1 MVAQFWIPLHA
12 WFYLHPDE
20 HLGRSIDVSLDV
32 ENANRETDTAES
44 TNKSTQREHIWRDKW
59 RNRRLDILL
68 PRHLCRL
75 CRRHCLHG
83 RDGFHGAHCGR
94 AISLGF
100 RIRACRWQQFLSY
113 VTGWICVLG
122 WQTGITSIA
131 FLTSSQI
138 QSLVVINNPSY
149 VFERWH
155 TTLLILLVSFF
166 AIIFNTYLAKRLPL
180 VEGIIL
186 VLHICGFF
194 AILIPLWVMAPRST
208 ASEVFGTFNN
218 GGGWSSIGLS
228 ILVGMLSPVFTF
240 IGPDSATHV
249 SFWPFS
255 CRNGSDSCRCRK
267 KSRTPRSHSPA
278 P

>member
-1 MVAQFWIPLHA
+1 MPKTQIERPTKQKALTNRPSASTFGVINGGTAGLIYCYLGTFVGFVAVIASMAEMASMAPTAGGQYHW
-12 WFYLHPDE
+12 
-20 HLGRSIDVSLDV
+20 VS
-32 ENANRETDTAES
+32 EFAPA
-44 TNKSTQREHIWRDKW
+44 
-59 RNRRLDILL
+59 
-68 PRHLCRL
+68 
-75 CRRHCLHG
+75 G
-83 RDGFHGAHCGR
+83 G
-94 AISLGF
+94 
-100 RIRACRWQQFLSY
+100 QQFLSY

-131 FLTSSQI
+131 FITSSQI
-138 QSLVVINNPSY
+138 QSLIVINNPSY

-249 SFWPFS
+249 SF
-255 CRNGSDSCRCRK
+255 
-267 KSRTPRSHSPA
+267 
-278 P
+278 